1 MQDNHSRSRAG
12 TVRGLHAQCR
22 RPQGKLVRVVQGE
35 IWDVAVD
42 VRRGSPS
49 FGRWV
54 AETLSAENFAQL
66 WIPPGFAHGF
76 AVLSDEAEFVYKC
89 TDYYDPADELRIAWN
104 DPALAIPWPV
114 AEPLLSEPDRRAPT
128 LAELAERLP
137 RWDAGLKI
145 LLTGAGGQLGLAVAA
160 RLHAGTRSWR
170 EPTPRST
177 SPTPRRSRP
186 RSTRRGRSCC

>member
-1 MQDNHSRSRAG
+1 MKFLPTALPEVVRVEPDVHRDARGFFVETWRADRWSAGGVAGPFVQDNHSRSRAG
-12 TVRGLHAQCR
+12 TVRGLHAQLQ
-22 RPQGKLVRVVQGE
+22 RPQGKLVRVVHGE

-104 DPALAIPWPV
+104 DPVLAIPWPV

-128 LAELAERLP
+128 LAELGERLP
-137 RWDAGLKI
+137 RW
-145 LLTGAGGQLGLAVAA
+145 TAA
-160 RLHAGTRSWR
+160 
-170 EPTPRST
+170 
-177 SPTPRRSRP
+177 
-186 RSTRRGRSCC
+186 

>member
-1 MQDNHSRSRAG
+1 VRFVPTALAEVVRVEPDVHRDARGFFLETWRADRWSAGGVPGPFVQDNHSRSRAG
-12 TVRGLHAQCR
+12 TVRGLHAQLA
-22 RPQGKLVRVVQGE
+22 RPQGKLVRVVRGE

-89 TDYYDPADELRIAWN
+89 TDYYDPSDELRIAWN
-104 DPALAIPWPV
+104 DPALAIAWPV

-128 LAELAERLP
+128 LAELGDRLP
-137 RWDAGLKI
+137 RWKP
-145 LLTGAGGQLGLAVAA
+145 
-160 RLHAGTRSWR
+160 
-170 EPTPRST
+170 E
-177 SPTPRRSRP
+177 
-186 RSTRRGRSCC
+186 

>member
-1 MQDNHSRSRAG
+1 VKFVPTALPEVVRVEPDVHRDARGFFVETWRADRWGAGGVAGPFVQDNHSRSRAG
-12 TVRGLHAQCR
+12 TVRGLHAQGR
-22 RPQGKLVRVVQGE
+22 RPQGKLVRVVRGE

-137 RWDAGLKI
+137 RW
-145 LLTGAGGQLGLAVAA
+145 TAA
-160 RLHAGTRSWR
+160 
-170 EPTPRST
+170 
-177 SPTPRRSRP
+177 
-186 RSTRRGRSCC
+186 

>member
-1 MQDNHSRSRAG
+1 VKFLPTALPEVVRVEPDVHRDARGFFLETWRADRWAAGGVASPFVQDNHSCSRAG
-12 TVRGLHAQCR
+12 TVRGLHAQR
-22 RPQGKLVRVVQGE
+22 ARPQGKLVRVVRGE

-76 AVLSDEAEFVYKC
+76 AVLSDEAEFAYKC

-114 AEPLLSEPDRRAPT
+114 AEPLLSEPDRRAST
-128 LAELAERLP
+128 LAELGERLP
-137 RWDAGLKI
+137 RW
-145 LLTGAGGQLGLAVAA
+145 
-160 RLHAGTRSWR
+160 
-170 EPTPRST
+170 TP
-177 SPTPRRSRP
+177 P
-186 RSTRRGRSCC
+186 